1 MNVNMI
7 PFVVKVRFSLIG
19 AYYDWKKFEYPLRE
33 K

>member
-19 AYYDWKKFEYPLRE
+19 AYYDWNLFLRQN
-33 K
+33 